1 MKSILLK
8 LRTLLVVLLLI
19 AGAGII
25 IWFLEESKGL
35 VMNDS
40 GILGTIIFAVLG
52 LGLIFIFAYF
62 IMRKRKAT
70 PFEKDISKIQ
80 NEEIYNEI
88 KRKHSS

>member
-1 MKSILLK
+1 MRNILLK

-25 IWFLEESKGL
+25 IWFLGESKKL
-35 VMNDS
+35 VINDN
-40 GILGTIIFAVLG
+40 GILGAIIFAIFG

-62 IMRKRKAT
+62 IMRKRKVT